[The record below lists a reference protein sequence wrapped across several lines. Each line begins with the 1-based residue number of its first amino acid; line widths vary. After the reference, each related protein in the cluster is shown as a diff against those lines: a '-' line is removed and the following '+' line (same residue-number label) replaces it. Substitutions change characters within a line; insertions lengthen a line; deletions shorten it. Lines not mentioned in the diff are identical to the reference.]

1 MEEPALY
8 SPKKYEVTVLKCLFN
23 GFSMLCVIGMIVL
36 FASINS
42 KDSTGVYVGSAIL
55 VLWLLVAIVA
65 ICNIEKSNQYCK
77 KEYISS
83 IKRLIDI
90 DYVMAL
96 RNAGFSV
103 PREYLDH
110 PLIQEIRRIV
120 NEGGEPGK
128 LYDQFYDYMK
138 NGNSVYLSCVQ
149 NEKKQPCEPANTPF
163 SAETHKSMPLP
174 AKETVKTEEISTV
187 GKATQIQED
196 LLKESPYC
204 FNKKLS
210 KPTIMVETA
219 ALCSF
224 IDYLKTRS
232 DEYDPIDVD
241 AYVKAFQLSETD
253 RSAFEARLCDYID
266 MCLSKR
272 VLSYSVDF
280 FRTLYGQHEELKLYS
295 FRHYLFAYAVFVS
308 RPFSAGNVDL
318 VDANIDALLKISKN
332 ELVSITYTSA
342 FKNALFV
349 AYENLH

>member
-8 SPKKYEVTVLKCLFN
+8 SPIKYEVTVLKCLFN
-23 GFSMLCVIGMIVL
+23 GFSMLGVIGMIVL

-42 KDSTGVYVGSAIL
+42 NDGTGACVGFAIL
-55 VLWLLVAIVA
+55 ALWLLFVIIA
-65 ICNIEKSNQYCK
+65 ICNIKKSNELYK

-110 PLIQEIRRIV
+110 PFIQEIRRII

-128 LYDQFYDYMK
+128 LYDQFYDYIK
-138 NGNSVYLSCVQ
+138 TGNSAYLSHVQ
-149 NEKKQPCEPANTPF
+149 SEAKPPCEQTNAAVF
-163 SAETHKSMPLP
+163 AETPTSHETKALVEVLHIGNA
-174 AKETVKTEEISTV
+174 AK
-187 GKATQIQED
+187 QIQTK
-196 LLKESPYC
+196 LLEESPYSFC
-204 FNKKLS
+204 QKTS
-210 KPTIMVETA
+210 KPSITMETA

-224 IDYLKTRS
+224 IDYLNTRS
-232 DEYDPIDVD
+232 DEYAPIDVD
-241 AYVKAFQLSETD
+241 AYVKAFQLSEKD
-253 RSAFEARLCDYID
+253 RSAFEARLCDYMD
-266 MCLSKR
+266 MCLSNR
-272 VLSYSVDF
+272 VLPHSMDF
-280 FRTLYGQHEELKLYS
+280 FRTLCGPHENLKFYS

-308 RPFSAGNVDL
+308 RPFSVGNVDL
-318 VDANIDALLKISKN
+318 GDANIDSLMKITKN
-332 ELVSITYTSA
+332 EIESITYTSA